1 MSAAQRN
8 YGSRQTRHQPTFNAD
23 NVLIIADDLLNLG
36 LHEDAL
42 DSLGEVLNQKN
53 VKYLDPNSI
62 APVISRLITLS
73 IEYKTSSV
81 LNEGLKKLKH
91 NYFNNPDG
99 LKVLADLIQS
109 YVNELSSYLEEQEKK
124 LGEIGSQETD
134 ESSENVTP
142 FSIMYA
148 ASKKVDA
155 SQGNAAE
162 EENIGSYVTMVLER
176 LHFLLNLTFNKSPL
190 DAVYMQICYRVITII
205 TKQKNK
211 NQFRRF
217 CDLMRSHMSD
227 VLYAHKGKN
236 EKGNYKAAL
245 STDLND
251 AEVFQRLAD
260 YKYFLLRQ
268 AVKLSLW
275 HEAYK
280 IIEDIYTFTKINS
293 TYRPKAIA
301 LASYYECVAKTFL
314 AAGNHLMNAFALT
327 KFFAL
332 YQTNPNATE
341 EEFKKYASVNFLACL
356 SASEFELPKSVNDP
370 SNSLYNMMGLT
381 EKPSRKQL
389 LDAVLEENVYKYVS
403 SDIKELYEAL
413 NNFNTEAIPA
423 LKKLLTTEK
432 IQNLFKSEEYADY
445 LIPLRDQIIN
455 KIFVAISSTQ
465 DSILISDIFDAAS
478 LPKPFDLDNFDI
490 FNALIQAAA
499 NDFIFFNL
507 DEESETI
514 NFVNDP
520 YKLIYNPKAA
530 EEEDDDDEEDIEIV
544 DDDDAADI
552 IDDAEEENITHDI
565 PDLEE
570 PQPQSIKRTSKLLKY
585 FTEDFINSEEYSKG
599 TYFDKVKIIREKIFA
614 AEKRDI
620 ENELKGIEIAKGM
633 AKEYSEKKAQQ
644 KAENEALQ
652 REIRRQQEREAKEKL
667 KIEEAE
673 RKEEEKKK
681 KEELAMN
688 EQILKDAIYK
698 MNAKGLV
705 VVDPKDLKKH
715 TFEEISTIDMKAS
728 LKDNQEFEEKLPT
741 IFSRADYLYRA
752 QLEVEEPKLKES
764 LENFKKQQ
772 DASYEEIVAK
782 LTEQA
787 LERHNKAVALHEL
800 LAPNYSDYASMK
812 EALIQSRK
820 EVFLKERQE
829 KIDELKKKLF
839 IEKVEALKKQEE
851 QESRERA
858 AIEEAERKEREQ
870 EEAKKETRER
880 LLAAKE
886 ERRKIEEANRL
897 EAERKFRALEEQ
909 EKAAKAVPAQAAPA
923 TGGKPI
929 LPPRAP
935 GQSDEDREQQVNDYL
950 KSYKFTFKEKMTIK
964 KAEGLTALSK
974 KK

>member
-8 YGSRQTRHQPTFNAD
+8 YGSRQPKQPTFNAD
-23 NVLIIADDLLNLG
+23 NVLITADDLLNLG

-42 DSLGEVLNQKN
+42 DALGEVLNQKN
-53 VKYLDPNSI
+53 VKYLDPNAI
-62 APVISRLITLS
+62 APIVSRLITLS

-91 NYFNNPDG
+91 NYFNNADG
-99 LKVLADLIQS
+99 LKVLAELIQS
-109 YVNELSSYLEEQEKK
+109 YVEELSAYLEKQEQRI
-124 LGEIGSQETD
+124 GEIGSEEAD
-134 ESSENVTP
+134 DSENVTP
-142 FSIMYA
+142 FSVMYT
-148 ASKKVDA
+148 ASKKVDP
-155 SQGNAAE
+155 SKDNAAE
-162 EENIGSYVTMVLER
+162 AEDIGTYVTMVLER
-176 LHFLLNLTFNKSPL
+176 LHFLLHLTFNKSPL
-190 DAVYMQICYRVITII
+190 DAVYMQICYRVIAII

-217 CDLMRSHMSD
+217 CDLMRGHMND
-227 VLYAHKGKN
+227 VLYFHKGKS
-236 EKGNYKAAL
+236 EKGNYKVPFA
-245 STDLND
+245 TDLND
-251 AEVFQRLAD
+251 SAVFQRLAD

-280 IIEDIYTFTKINS
+280 IIEDIYTFQKISS

-332 YQTNPNATE
+332 YQTNPNASE
-341 EEFKKYASVNFLACL
+341 EDFKKYASVNFLACL

-370 SNSLYNMMGLT
+370 SNSLYNMMGLS
-381 EKPSRKQL
+381 EKPNRQQL
-389 LDAVLEENVYKYVS
+389 LESVLEENVYKYVS
-403 SDIKELYEAL
+403 ADIKELYEAL
-413 NNFNTEAIPA
+413 NNFNTDAIPA
-423 LKKLLTTEK
+423 LKELLKSEK

-455 KIFVAISSTQ
+455 KIFVVISSTQ
-465 DSILISDIFDAAS
+465 ESILIADIFEAAS
-478 LPKPFDLDNFDI
+478 LPKPFDLDSFDI

-499 NDFIFFNL
+499 DDYIFFNL

-544 DDDDAADI
+544 DDEDAADI
-552 IDDAEEENITHDI
+552 VDDGEEENII
-565 PDLEE
+565 GEVPDLEE
-570 PQPQSIKRTSKLLKY
+570 PQQQSIKRTSKVLKY

-599 TYFDKVKIIREKIFA
+599 TYFEKVKLIREKIFA

-633 AKEYSEKKAQQ
+633 AKEYSAKKAQQ
-644 KAENEALQ
+644 KAEDEALQ
-652 REIRRQQEREAKEKL
+652 REIRRQQEKEAKEKL

-681 KEELAMN
+681 KEDQAMN

-752 QLEVEEPKLKES
+752 QLEVEEPKLKEN
-764 LENFKKQQ
+764 LENLKKEQ
-772 DASYEEIVAK
+772 DARYEEVVAK

-787 LERHNKAVALHEL
+787 MERHNKAVALHEL
-800 LAPNYSDYASMK
+800 LAPNFNDYVSMK
-812 EALIQSRK
+812 NALIESRK

-851 QESRERA
+851 LEAEQKA
-858 AIEEAERKEREQ
+858 ALEEAERKEREA
-870 EEAKKETRER
+870 EEAKREARER
-880 LLAAKE
+880 MMASKE

-897 EAERKFRALEEQ
+897 EAERKFRELEEK
-909 EKAAKAVPAQAAPA
+909 EKAAKAVPAAAPA
-923 TGGKPI
+923 TGGKPV